1 MSDRSDEF
9 TRAVKIYEGN
19 AAPGAARPRRTRP
32 DPTTFTT
39 AARRVSFGLNDNEK
53 LIAQLE
59 RLASQKGL
67 FADPTAEIGEIS
79 TVFKRDT
86 EALNKE
92 LGALV
97 EFTQTSLRA
106 RKQRS
111 AHCTTVV
118 QFLKG
123 QLAKQAK
130 AFQAALQA
138 RTGALQAQSSRRGR
152 FTAQRANP
160 SVKTDSPLFAQQQ
173 QQQQQQQQPGGA
185 GSGVAPGRAPS
196 AQGRAQGSGG
206 RAAGPPQLP
215 RPGVAG
221 GSACGGA
228 GGAGVGGGG
237 RGGVRGGPPSFGPPP
252 TGGGGP
258 PSFEAPPP
266 TTMRGSGG
274 APPPPLPGPPL
285 GGGVGMRQRGQ
296 SSSGGGGAAAALPR
310 PGARAAPLAQ
320 PWAPPPTMENP
331 YSGGDDG
338 MQQQSQAQVARH
350 RMHGMAQVEKQ
361 IAEMGS
367 MFSKMATLVAEQGE
381 TVERIDDNMDES
393 LTNVQ
398 SGQNELLKYFSSV
411 SKDRQLIIKL
421 FLTLFFLIILMTWFM

>member
-173 QQQQQQQQPGGA
+173 QQQQQQPGGA
-185 GSGVAPGRAPS
+185 GSGVAPGGAPS

>member
-185 GSGVAPGRAPS
+185 GSGVAPGGAPS